1 MGLEIKELHAGYG
14 KIEVLHG
21 ISLEVADGDYVAVVG
36 ANGAGKSTLLKAIS
50 GTVRS
55 FSGTVSFDDRT
66 LTRMPAHQIPVCRI
80 AHVPEGRQIFP
91 GLSVLD
97 NLMLG
102 AWLVKDEDQ
111 RVQRLDLVYDLFPR
125 LKERATQ
132 MAGTLSGG
140 EQQMVAVG
148 RALMLGPKLLMLDE
162 PSQGLAPKL
171 VNEMYEQ
178 LRQVHQ
184 LGTSVLLVEQ
194 NTTSA
199 LKYSTRA
206 YVMERG
212 RIILSGLSEEL
223 RDKDEIRR
231 AYLGI

>member
-1 MGLEIKELHAGYG
+1 MGLEIRDLRSGYG

-21 ISLEVADGDYVAVVG
+21 ISLDVAEGDYVAVVG
-36 ANGAGKSTLLKAIS
+36 ANGAGKTTLLKTIS
-50 GTVRS
+50 GTVS
-55 FSGTVSFDDRT
+55 AFGGTVSYAGQR
-66 LTRMPAHQIPVCRI
+66 LTDIPAHKIPACRI

-97 NLMLG
+97 NLLMG
-102 AWLVKDEDQ
+102 AWLVPEEERRTHQLKLIYE
-111 RVQRLDLVYDLFPR
+111 LFPR
-125 LKERATQ
+125 LKERSSQ

-148 RALMLGPKLLMLDE
+148 RALMLEPTLIMLDE

-171 VNEMYEQ
+171 VNEMYVQ
-178 LRQVHQ
+178 LEQVHQ

-194 NTTSA
+194 NTTVA
-199 LKYSTRA
+199 LKYSRSA
-206 YVMERG
+206 YVLERG
-212 RIILSGLSEEL
+212 EIVLTGLSEEL
-223 RDKDEIRR
+223 RDREEIRR

>member
-1 MGLEIKELHAGYG
+1 MGLEINQLHAGYG
-14 KIEVLHG
+14 KIEALHG
-21 ISLEVADGDYVAVVG
+21 ISLRVDDGDYVAVVG

-50 GTVRS
+50 GTVQVLG
-55 FSGTVSFDDRT
+55 GTISFDGNL
-66 LTRMPAHQIPVCRI
+66 LTKMPPHRIPACRI

-97 NLMLG
+97 NLMIG
-102 AWLVKDEDQ
+102 AWLVRESE
-111 RVQRLDLVYDLFPR
+111 QRLQRLNLIYDLFPR
-125 LKERATQ
+125 LKERSAQ
-132 MAGTLSGG
+132 LAGTLSGG

-148 RALMLGPKLLMLDE
+148 RALMLGPKLIMLDE

-178 LRQVHQ
+178 LKQVHR

-223 RDKDEIRR
+223 RNKEEIRR

>member
-1 MGLEIKELHAGYG
+1 MGLEINELHAGYG
-14 KIEVLHG
+14 KIEALHG
-21 ISLEVADGDYVAVVG
+21 ISLKVEDGDYVAVVG

-50 GTVRS
+50 GTVQV
-55 FSGTVSFDDRT
+55 FGGTISFDGNL
-66 LTRMPAHQIPVCRI
+66 LTKMPAHKIPECRI

-91 GLSVLD
+91 GLSVFD
-97 NLMLG
+97 NLMIG
-102 AWLVKDEDQ
+102 AWLVKDHDQ
-111 RVQRLDLVYDLFPR
+111 RSQRLSLIYDLFPR
-125 LKERATQ
+125 LKERSSQ
-132 MAGTLSGG
+132 LAGTLSGG

-148 RALMLGPKLLMLDE
+148 RALMLGPKLIMLDE

-178 LRQVHQ
+178 LKQVHK

-223 RDKDEIRR
+223 RNKEEIRR

>member
-1 MGLEIKELHAGYG
+1 MGLEIKGLHAGYG
-14 KIEVLHG
+14 KIEALHG
-21 ISLEVADGDYVAVVG
+21 VSLEVPDGDYVAVVG
-36 ANGAGKSTLLKAIS
+36 ANGAGKSTLLKAVS
-50 GTVRS
+50 GTVRC
-55 FSGTVSFDDRT
+55 FGGTIAFDGQE
-66 LTRMPAHQIPVCRI
+66 LTRMSSHRIPACRI

-91 GLSVLD
+91 RLSVLD
-97 NLMLG
+97 NLMMG
-102 AWLVKDEDQ
+102 AWLVRDDGQ
-111 RVQRLDLVYDLFPR
+111 RSERLRLVYDLFPR
-125 LKERATQ
+125 LRERAGQ

-148 RALMLGPKLLMLDE
+148 RALMLGPKLIMLDE

-178 LRQVHQ
+178 LRQVHR

-199 LKYSTRA
+199 LKYAARA

-212 RIILSGLSEEL
+212 RIILSGASDEL

>member
-1 MGLEIKELHAGYG
+1 MGLEINQLHAGYG
-14 KIEVLHG
+14 KIEALHG
-21 ISLEVADGDYVAVVG
+21 ISLQVADGDYVAVVG

-55 FSGTVSFDDRT
+55 FGGTISFDGNE
-66 LTRMPAHQIPVCRI
+66 LTKMPPYQVPMCKI

-91 GLSVLD
+91 GLSVFD
-97 NLMLG
+97 NLMMG
-102 AWLVKDEDQ
+102 AWLVRNEDQ
-111 RVQRLDLVYDLFPR
+111 RAQRLSLVYDLFPR
-125 LKERATQ
+125 LKERAAQ

-148 RALMLGPKLLMLDE
+148 RALMLGPKLIMLDE

-212 RIILSGLSEEL
+212 KIILSGLSEEL

>member
-14 KIEVLHG
+14 KIEALHG
-21 ISLEVADGDYVAVVG
+21 VSLEVPDGDYVAVVG

-50 GTVRS
+50 GTVRC
-55 FSGTVSFDDRT
+55 FGGTIAFDGQE
-66 LTRMPAHQIPVCRI
+66 LTRMPSHRIPACRI

-91 GLSVLD
+91 RLSVLD
-97 NLMLG
+97 NLMMG
-102 AWLVKDEDQ
+102 AWLVRDDGQ
-111 RVQRLDLVYDLFPR
+111 RSERLRLVYDLFPR
-125 LKERATQ
+125 LRERAGQ

-148 RALMLGPKLLMLDE
+148 RALMLGPKLIMLDE

-178 LRQVHQ
+178 LRQVHR

-199 LKYSTRA
+199 LKYAARA

-212 RIILSGLSEEL
+212 RIILSGASDEL

>member
-1 MGLEIKELHAGYG
+1 MGLDIKELRAGYG
-14 KIEVLHG
+14 NIEALHG
-21 ISLEVADGDYVAVVG
+21 ISLQVSDGDYVAVVG

-55 FSGTVSFDDRT
+55 FGGTISFDGKA
-66 LTRMPAHQIPVCRI
+66 LTRMPAHQIPLCRI

-91 GLSVLD
+91 RLSVYD

-102 AWLVKDEDQ
+102 AWLVKDPDQ
-111 RVQRLDLVYDLFPR
+111 RSQRLGLVYDLFPR
-125 LKERATQ
+125 LKERAAQ

-148 RALMLGPKLLMLDE
+148 RALMLGPRLIMLDE

-178 LRQVHQ
+178 LREVHK

-212 RIILSGLSEEL
+212 KIILSGLSEEL